1 MRLVRIGR
9 GTALLSV
16 GALALAV
23 WACETARNIGGI
35 QRDQTPPV
43 ITLTNTAGDTQD
55 IAGGLRFN
63 VSAVDN
69 LALLSVN
76 LTFSGGLIGTLD
88 TTFLGQVKTYSVA
101 RQITFPAGSG
111 AAQRLPRLPGS
122 AAGHRPV
129 HRYAQRRRRDGYL
142 RRDRVRRGLGRPAWL
157 HQHRHRDDPVG
168 RQRRYAAARV
178 TFGRGAGRGERHG
191 DHPRH
196 RPERDLVDRLPSR
209 HQRPAAEVRYNQ
221 RGRR

>member
-101 RQITFPAGSG
+101 RPITFPAAAGSG
-111 AAQRLPRLPGS
+111 GNIMI
-122 AAGHRPV
+122 
-129 HRYAQRRRRDGYL
+129 
-142 RRDRVRRGLGRPAWL
+142 
-157 HQHRHRDDPVG
+157 VG
-168 RQRRYAAARV
+168 RATDGADRKSTRLNSSHRCISYAV
-178 TFGRGAGRGERHG
+178 FC
-191 DHPRH
+191 
-196 RPERDLVDRLPSR
+196 LKKKKKN
-209 HQRPAAEVRYNQ
+209 NQ
-221 RGRR
+221 